1 MHNHA
6 VAERHELSTTLR
18 STDPAAPTLCGDW
31 TAALLTAH
39 LIQRERSLTEALGR
53 LPVRR
58 FRARAEAR
66 LCDLVAGHEYGALVD
81 TFEAGPGRLS
91 PWSLPPVR
99 EAVNLMEYAIH
110 HEDVRRAAP
119 GFLPREK
126 PVAWQRALW
135 QRLRVSAPLTMRA
148 VPVGVELVSPAYGV
162 IRTHRAKHGAPT
174 VTVTGQ
180 PLELALLAFG
190 RQRVARVEYAG
201 RAEHVAAVQGARIA
215 I

>member
-18 STDPAAPTLCGDW
+18 STGPGASTLCGDW

-39 LIQRERSLTEALGR
+39 LIQRERSLSEALGR

-66 LCDLVAGHEYGALVD
+66 LRDLVAGHEYGELVD
-81 TFEAGPGRLS
+81 TFEAGPPRLS
-91 PWSLPPVR
+91 PWSVPALR

-119 GFLPREK
+119 GFLARDK

-135 QRLRVSAPLTMRA
+135 QRLRISAPLTMRA
-148 VPVGVELVSPAYGV
+148 VPVGVELACPAYGA
-162 IRTHRAKHGAPT
+162 ILTRRAKRGAPI

-180 PLELALLAFG
+180 SVG
-190 RQRVARVEYAG
+190 IGAG
-201 RAEHVAAVQGARIA
+201 RLRPPAGSSSRVRRLG
-215 I
+215 